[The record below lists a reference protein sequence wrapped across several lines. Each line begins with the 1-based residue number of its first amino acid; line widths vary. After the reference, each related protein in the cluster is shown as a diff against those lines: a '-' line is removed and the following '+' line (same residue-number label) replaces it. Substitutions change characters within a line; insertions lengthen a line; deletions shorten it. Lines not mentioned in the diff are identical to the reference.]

1 MRRLALVVALA
12 TLAQKRDAAPAPLA
26 RRALSANATADATA
40 ASPAARKRSSAR

>member
-26 RRALSANATADATA
+26 RRHV
-40 ASPAARKRSSAR
+40 SPQDQGRYKNFGNKLCFNQ